1 MQFDIITI
9 FPKIFE
15 SYFSESIIK
24 RAQEKKI
31 VKINIH
37 NLRDYTTDKHKTVD
51 DTPYGGGAGMVLKV
65 EPIYAAT
72 RRVKSS
78 AFVPKRTSAGKQK
91 SRLRQTRVILLSAKG
106 KKFDQKMARKFSKL
120 DQIVLICGR
129 YEGVDE
135 RVAKYIADEE
145 ISIGDYVLTG
155 GELPAM
161 IIVDVVARLVPGVIA
176 EDSLKEESFS
186 IRKERV
192 KSDFKILPQ
201 GTKFKISREYP
212 QYTRP
217 AVFKDWRVPKVLLS
231 GNHKKIEEWR
241 NKHMK

>member
-65 EPIYAAT
+65 EPIYFAMQK
-72 RRVKSS
+72 VKSQKS
-78 AFVPKRTSAGKQK
+78 KVKNTNKKQK
-91 SRLRQTRVILLSAKG
+91 IILLSAKG
-106 KKFDQKMARKFSKL
+106 KKFNQKMARKFSKL

-217 AVFKDWRVPKVLLS
+217 AVFKGWRVPKVLLS